1 MGMTSE
7 DRQALFSYRMEK
19 SAAVFVEAEDNA
31 KLGHWTLVA
40 NRLYYSVFYCTLALL
55 VDKGFSA
62 HTHAGVIHILGKEFV
77 LAGLLSP
84 DDARLVSRLQN
95 MRQSGDYDDM
105 FDWTEEDVQPLIE
118 PTRALLEKMKGL
130 LNNQ

>member
-1 MGMTSE
+1 M
-7 DRQALFSYRMEK
+7 L
-19 SAAVFVEAEDNA
+19 VE
-31 KLGHWTLVA
+31 
-40 NRLYYSVFYCTLALL
+40 
-55 VDKGFSA
+55 KGFSA
-62 HTHAGVIHILGKEFV
+62 HTHTGVIHILGKEFV